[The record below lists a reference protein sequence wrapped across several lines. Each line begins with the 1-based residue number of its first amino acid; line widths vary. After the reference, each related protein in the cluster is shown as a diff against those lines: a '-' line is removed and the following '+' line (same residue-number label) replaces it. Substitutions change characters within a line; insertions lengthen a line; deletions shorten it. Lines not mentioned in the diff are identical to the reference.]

1 MTPLL
6 GVSKA
11 SIQLLVTQLY
21 TNTIHFYA
29 IFLVLLGNHLY
40 RDRRYNHNVQ
50 TRNYLFFAAF
60 NPAFL
65 TFSYF
70 ESPSH
75 VIRLHKKIF

>member
-29 IFLVLLGNHLY
+29 ILLVLLGNHLY
-40 RDRRYNHNVQ
+40 RDRRYNHN
-50 TRNYLFFAAF
+50 LFKQGITF
-60 NPAFL
+60 FL
-65 TFSYF
+65 QLLIPLS
-70 ESPSH
+70 
-75 VIRLHKKIF
+75 

>member
-29 IFLVLLGNHLY
+29 ILLVLLGNHLY
-40 RDRRYNHNVQ
+40 TIETGVIITMFKQ
-50 TRNYLFFAAF
+50 GITFFLQLLI
-60 NPAFL
+60 PL
-65 TFSYF
+65 S
-70 ESPSH
+70 
-75 VIRLHKKIF
+75 

>member
-40 RDRRYNHNVQ
+40 TIETGVIITMFKQ
-50 TRNYLFFAAF
+50 GITFFLQLLI
-60 NPAFL
+60 PL
-65 TFSYF
+65 S
-70 ESPSH
+70 
-75 VIRLHKKIF
+75 